1 MKPAES
7 DVIDIVE
14 DVVGRTSDTRYD
26 LLFTPTKL
34 IAAIILHPSDLAEMY
49 TKRVPLEEMIVGGG
63 IRRKE
68 AQALSRKLQ
77 NERREGFKNKTPSEI
92 LSAHKANFEIPYK
105 DVLSAQIR
113 NGLFGISLEFD
124 AYTINGVRG
133 KCRFQLDEA
142 QVENVRR
149 LLNLTLPGKVV

>member
-1 MKPAES
+1 MKPTES
-7 DVIDIVE
+7 DITDIVE

-26 LLFTPTKL
+26 LLFTSTKL
-34 IAAIILHPSDLAEMY
+34 IAAIILHPSDFAQIY

-77 NERREGFKNKTPSEI
+77 NERREAFKNKTPSEI
-92 LSAHKANFEIPYK
+92 LNAHKANFEIPYK
-105 DVLSAQIR
+105 DVLSVKVR
-113 NGLFGISLEFD
+113 KGLFGVNLEFD
-124 AYTINGVRG
+124 AYTINGIRG
-133 KCRFQLDEA
+133 KCRFQLHET
-142 QVENVRR
+142 QVEKVRR

>member
-1 MKPAES
+1 MKPTES
-7 DVIDIVE
+7 DITDIVE

-26 LLFTPTKL
+26 LLFTSTKL
-34 IAAIILHPSDLAEMY
+34 IAAIVLHPSDFAQIY

-77 NERREGFKNKTPSEI
+77 NERREGFKNKTPNEI
-92 LSAHKANFEIPYK
+92 LSAHRSNFEIPYK
-105 DVLSAQIR
+105 DVLSAKVR
-113 NGLFGISLEFD
+113 KGLFGINLEFD
-124 AYTINGVRG
+124 AYTINGIRG
-133 KCRFQLDEA
+133 KCRFQLHET
-142 QVENVRR
+142 QVEKVRR